1 MSEPP
6 GVRDDSAIEHPPSL
20 DLSREP
26 HDSARDA
33 SDAHD
38 AVGAAEHKS
47 HDPYQPL

>member
-1 MSEPP
+1 MPERPAARDGSASEHEPP
-6 GVRDDSAIEHPPSL
+6 L

-33 SDAHD
+33 SDAND
-38 AVGAAEHKS
+38 AGGADGHES